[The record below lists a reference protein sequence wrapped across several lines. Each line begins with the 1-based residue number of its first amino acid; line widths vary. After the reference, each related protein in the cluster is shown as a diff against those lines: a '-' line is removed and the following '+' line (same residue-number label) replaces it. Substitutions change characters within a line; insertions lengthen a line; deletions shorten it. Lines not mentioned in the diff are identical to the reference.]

1 MALWTPANIPEAA
14 NPFTWIDF
22 TDSSTRTVETG
33 ISQLTD
39 KFGNGNH
46 ATQTTAA
53 NQPAVSVA
61 AVNGLDAGIFDGVND
76 KLNFAT
82 AILQP
87 QSTLFLVFKPTIEAA
102 VGFLFGQFAA
112 GSTGRTGLAC
122 NQTSAGVTTAG
133 QLNPFNSSS
142 SSGAGSTGLVNHF
155 SISNVPTIVAVTLA
169 IPGTENYKAYKNDIL
184 QDSATITAIYTAVAS
199 ALGGASAI
207 SGTYPFDGLILEMIA
222 LHSVASTELRQ
233 QIAGYLAWRYGTVAD
248 LAADHPYKSAAPTI
262 TDTTALLATLSQS
275 YLLEGTLL
283 TLLDQPYALT
293 IPLLTKLEQFYGLQI
308 LTVLTQHYGDVPVVR
323 QYLDQYYGSADLL
336 RRILSQPY
344 GNALQ
349 LRQSLVESW
358 NLPGDLLAIM
368 EMRYSISEGDLRALM
383 SYNYDL
389 SEYTLLRQKLEQI
402 YIAGPDAEEA
412 QEPLFSV
419 TTNLGESLRP
429 HHINIE
435 IDEGEY
441 AIKGEIHLADQNDFL
456 LCKHIETEIIIPI
469 DSTEYHLLVEGPRQS
484 RPEWGRV
491 EYYIPL
497 ASKTILLDSPYAT
510 PIDQEFTG
518 ALASVIVTDLAAI
531 KSIAVIWRLI
541 DWYIPTGVLTA
552 NNESPLS
559 IIRRIINAV
568 GGILQSSPAGELIC
582 LPEYPIS
589 TTEWET
595 AAPDFYLTDMDN
607 FFSVDSTSDIREGY
621 NRFLIS
627 DKVIDESGLTLEQVD
642 IDENTKDIYVYQ
654 VPWNPL
660 EQVILHTSGGAW
672 VSIVAERITTEEI
685 TEIVEIIAGEGMT
698 QKPFYNKISHDYKE
712 TELGLITINED
723 KTVSTEL
730 SQNSLVEVVYNTKYW
745 KFRVRDAEIEKVQ
758 FFPEAIAI

>member
-1 MALWTPANIPEAA
+1 MALWTPSEI
-14 NPFTWIDF
+14 T
-22 TDSSTRTVETG
+22 TDLWLDASDASTITIATG
-33 ISQLTD
+33 VSQWAD
-39 KFGNGNH
+39 KSGNNRH
-46 ATQTTAA
+46 ATQATTT
-53 NQPAVSVA
+53 NRPAVA
-61 AVNGLDAGIFDGVND
+61 PGAVNGLNAINFDGTNDVLRLAASIFSSKTSYSVFLVCKNDDAGAGARIAFGERIAGNGAGVFMAKIDNTSIIYRRGGI
-76 KLNFAT
+76 T
-82 AILQP
+82 ASTNADITESAGFPTTP
-87 QSTLFLVFKPTIEAA
+87 QLLEMV
-102 VGFLFGQFAA
+102 
-112 GSTGRTGLAC
+112 
-122 NQTSAGVTTAG
+122 TSASSG
-133 QLNPFNSSS
+133 QAFRNGNSVGTNASTISTFTLNP
-142 SSGAGSTGLVNHF
+142 
-155 SISNVPTIVAVTLA
+155 LA
-169 IPGTENYKAYKNDIL
+169 IGANLT
-184 QDSATITAIYTAVAS
+184 DSNGVQQFWDGYICEFIVIFS
-199 ALGGASAI
+199 AL
-207 SGTYPFDGLILEMIA
+207 
-222 LHSVASTELRQ
+222 STNDRQ
-233 QIAGYLAWRYGTVAD
+233 QIEGYLSWRWGLQAGLPV
-248 LAADHPYKSAAPTI
+248 DHPYKSAAPTI
-262 TDTTALLATLSQS
+262 PNITSVRAI
-275 YLLEGTLL
+275 
-283 TLLDQPYALT
+283 LDQPYSL
-293 IPLLTKLEQFYGLQI
+293 IGGLVRSI
-308 LTVLTQHYGDVPVVR
+308 LDQTYHITNRQVAVLIQVYSLRMLAVLAQHYGNVPVVR
-323 QYLDQYYGSADLL
+323 AYLEQYYGSADLL
-336 RRILSQPY
+336 RRLLSQLF
-344 GNALQ
+344 GDALQ

-368 EMRYSISEGDLRALM
+368 EMRYFISEGDLRVLM

-402 YIAGPDAEEA
+402 FIAGPDAEEA
-412 QEPLFSV
+412 QEPLFSA
-419 TTNLGESLRP
+419 TTDIGDSLNP

-441 AIKGEIHLADQNDFL
+441 AIKGEIHLADQNEFL

-484 RPEWGRV
+484 RPEGGRV

-518 ALASVIVTDLAAI
+518 ALASVIVAGLAAI
-531 KSIAVIWRLI
+531 KSITVVWQLI

-559 IIRRIINAV
+559 IIRRIVNAV

-595 AAPDFYLTDMDN
+595 ATPDFYLTDMDN

-672 VSIVAERITTEEI
+672 VSIVAEGITTEKI

-698 QKPFYNKISHDYKE
+698 QKPFYGKISHDYKE

-723 KTVSTEL
+723 KTVSTDL

>member
-1 MALWTPANIPEAA
+1 MALWTPLETTTDLWHDAA
-14 NPFTWIDF
+14 DATTMTI
-22 TDSSTRTVETG
+22 VTG
-33 ISQLTD
+33 VSEWRD
-39 KFGNGNH
+39 KKGNGKKASQ
-46 ATQTTAA
+46 ATGSK
-53 NQPAVSVA
+53 QPVVIPAGL
-61 AVNGLDAGIFDGVND
+61 NGLDVLRFTAASLQCLTGSVSLLPGATQATVFVVYAPRVTSGNMSVFGQTAGTGTNTWRDLGFRTAGAVGDPYLATYAGDLTDSVAISASPKVASYKYDGTTLSLYRHGALIASGARALNTVNVTYEIGHNAGGSYPDMDLAEIIVVLSVLSDADRQLFDGYLHW
-76 KLNFAT
+76 KW
-82 AILQP
+82 
-87 QSTLFLVFKPTIEAA
+87 
-102 VGFLFGQFAA
+102 G
-112 GSTGRTGLAC
+112 
-122 NQTSAGVTTAG
+122 
-133 QLNPFNSSS
+133 
-142 SSGAGSTGLVNHF
+142 
-155 SISNVPTIVAVTLA
+155 
-169 IPGTENYKAYKNDIL
+169 L
-184 QDSATITAIYTAVAS
+184 QDN
-199 ALGGASAI
+199 L
-207 SGTYPFDGLILEMIA
+207 P
-222 LHSVASTELRQ
+222 
-233 QIAGYLAWRYGTVAD
+233 
-248 LAADHPYKSAAPTI
+248 ADHPYKSAAPTI
-262 TDTTALLATLSQS
+262 PDTTILRRLLSQP
-275 YLLEGTLL
+275 YALEGTLL
-283 TLLDQPYALT
+283 TLLPQLYHLT
-293 IPLLTKLEQFYGLQI
+293 TPFTATCSQFYGLQ
-308 LTVLTQHYGDVPVVR
+308 LLAVLAQRYGDVPAVR
-323 QYLDQYYGSADLL
+323 AHLEQYYGSADLL
-336 RRILSQPY
+336 RRLLAQPY
-344 GNALQ
+344 GDALQ
-349 LRQSLVESW
+349 LCQTLVENW

-368 EMRYSISEGDLRALM
+368 EMRYFISEGDLRALM

-402 YIAGPDAEEA
+402 YIAGSDAEEV

-419 TTNLGESLRP
+419 TTNNGESLKP

-518 ALASVIVTDLAAI
+518 ALASVIVAGLAAI
-531 KSIAVIWRLI
+531 KSITVIWQLI
-541 DWYIPTGVLTA
+541 DWYIPIGVLTA

-559 IIRRIINAV
+559 IIRRVVNAV

-595 AAPDFYLTDMDN
+595 VTPDFYLTDMDN

-627 DKVIDESGLTLEQVD
+627 DKVIDESGLILEQVD

-654 VPWNPL
+654 VPWNSL
-660 EQVILHTSGGAW
+660 ERVILHTSGGVW
-672 VSIVAERITTEEI
+672 VSIVAEGITTEEI

-698 QKPFYNKISHDYKE
+698 QKPFYSKVSHDYKE

>member
-1 MALWTPANIPEAA
+1 MALWTFADLPATRLWYDAL
-14 NPFTWIDF
+14 
-22 TDSSTRTVETG
+22 TRTVDVG
-33 ISQLTD
+33 VNQLTD
-39 KFGNGNH
+39 KTGNDTH
-46 ATQTTAA
+46 LTQATTSA
-53 NQPAVSVA
+53 QPPVSSA
-61 AVNGLDAGIFDGVND
+61 AVNGLDAILFDNSAHYLSNTPATPVAQTEFTLISVWKTGTPGTYQTPPLTLVASPYYGRPLERHHALGTNRLYINATYVEMTLSLRDATSVFVHTIQMKKDGAAAGVHTVVEMADGV
-76 KLNFAT
+76 
-82 AILQP
+82 
-87 QSTLFLVFKPTIEAA
+87 
-102 VGFLFGQFAA
+102 
-112 GSTGRTGLAC
+112 
-122 NQTSAGVTTAG
+122 VTTSTTVNTGWETASQQIRLG
-133 QLNPFNSSS
+133 LRPDGATVFN
-142 SSGAGSTGLVNHF
+142 GLF
-155 SISNVPTIVAVTLA
+155 C
-169 IPGTENYKAYKNDIL
+169 E
-184 QDSATITAIYTAVAS
+184 S
-199 ALGGASAI
+199 ALIEGE
-207 SGTYPFDGLILEMIA
+207 L
-222 LHSVASTELRQ
+222 STEDLQ
-233 QIAGYLAWRYGTVAD
+233 SAEGYLAWRWGTVSR
-248 LAADHPYKSAAPTI
+248 LQADHPYKSAAPESGASIVSLLAVLVQEYSLVGNTI
-262 TDTTALLATLSQS
+262 QALLK
-275 YLLEGTLL
+275 
-283 TLLDQPYALT
+283 QPYSLAT
-293 IPLLTKLEQFYGLQI
+293 ILLTKFEQLYGLQ
-308 LTVLTQHYGDVPVVR
+308 LLVVLTQHYGDMPVVR
-323 QYLDQYYGSADLL
+323 QYLEQYYGSADLL
-336 RRILSQPY
+336 RRLLIQPY

-349 LRQSLVESW
+349 LRQSLVENW

-412 QEPLFSV
+412 QEPLFYV
-419 TTNLGESLRP
+419 TTNNGESLKP

-518 ALASVIVTDLAAI
+518 ALASVIVAGLAAI
-531 KSIAVIWRLI
+531 KSITVIWQLI

-559 IIRRIINAV
+559 IIRRIVNAV

-595 AAPDFYLTDMDN
+595 ATPDFYLTDMDN

-660 EQVILHTSGGAW
+660 EQVILHTSGGVW
-672 VSIVAERITTEEI
+672 VSIVAEGIITEER

-730 SQNSLVEVVYNTKYW
+730 SQNSLVEVIYNTKYW

>member
-1 MALWTPANIPEAA
+1 MALWTPAEIPGAIFLDPNDPTTYTVATGVSNIK
-14 NPFTWIDF
+14 NKN
-22 TDSSTRTVETG
+22 TG
-33 ISQLTD
+33 ISFASQAD
-39 KFGNGNH
+39 
-46 ATQTTAA
+46 TAK
-53 NQPAVSVA
+53 QPAVIS
-61 AVNGLDAGIFDGVND
+61 NGLNGRTTFRWDGSNDTLAHALSITSNNSTIFAVVNRRAGGNATYQYIFAASGPNVQFKNNLAAKGYNVAPWSVCNANWFSSGVTLDTNFRIICSVRTESPSGLQSLFTDGALSSSTSSFNTYTDGVNRRYIGTD
-76 KLNFAT
+76 GSADAHWSGELA
-82 AILQP
+82 L
-87 QSTLFLVFKPTIEAA
+87 LVIIPTIAVDADIRQRLEGWAA
-102 VGFLFGQFAA
+102 
-112 GSTGRTGLAC
+112 SICGLQA
-122 NQTSAGVTTAG
+122 N
-133 QLNPFNSSS
+133 
-142 SSGAGSTGLVNHF
+142 
-155 SISNVPTIVAVTLA
+155 
-169 IPGTENYKAYKNDIL
+169 
-184 QDSATITAIYTAVAS
+184 
-199 ALGGASAI
+199 
-207 SGTYPFDGLILEMIA
+207 
-222 LHSVASTELRQ
+222 
-233 QIAGYLAWRYGTVAD
+233 

-262 TDTTALLATLSQS
+262 PDTTTLCATLGQP
-275 YLLEGTLL
+275 YTLDGTLL
-283 TLLDQPYALT
+283 RLLDQPYALT
-293 IPLLTKLEQFYGLQI
+293 IPLLAKLEQYYGLQLLAI
-308 LTVLTQHYGDVPVVR
+308 LAQHYGDVPVVR
-323 QYLDQYYGSADLL
+323 QYLEQYYGSADLL
-336 RRILSQPY
+336 RRLLALPY
-344 GNALQ
+344 GDALQ
-349 LRQSLVESW
+349 LRQSLVENW

-368 EMRYSISEGDLRALM
+368 EMRYSISEGDLRVLM

-412 QEPLFSV
+412 QEPLFFV
-419 TTNLGESLRP
+419 TTNVGESLKP

-456 LCKHIETEIIIPI
+456 LCKHIETEVIIPI

-491 EYYIPL
+491 EYYVPL

-518 ALASVIVTDLAAI
+518 ALASVIVAGLAVI
-531 KSIAVIWRLI
+531 KSITVIWQLI

-559 IIRRIINAV
+559 IIRRVVNAV

-595 AAPDFYLTDMDN
+595 ATPDFYLTDMDN

-627 DKVIDESGLTLEQVD
+627 DKAIDESGLTLEQVD

-660 EQVILHTSGGAW
+660 ERVILHTSGGVW
-672 VSIVAERITTEEI
+672 VSIVAEGITTEEI

-698 QKPFYNKISHDYKE
+698 QKPFYSKISHDYKE

-723 KTVSTEL
+723 KTVSTAL
-730 SQNSLVEVVYNTKYW
+730 SQNSLVEVIYNTKYW
-745 KFRVRDAEIEKVQ
+745 KFRVRDVEIEKVQ

>member
-1 MALWTPANIPEAA
+1 MALWTPAEIDTAIWLDADDASTITIGTGVSEWRDKSGNARHAAQATGSLQPALTTGGLNGKDVITWDGTGKFLTGAYSRTLGAQSVFAVFKYTGTEVAARIFTQSNAGTDWQIAGGYIP
-14 NPFTWIDF
+14 IL
-22 TDSSTRTVETG
+22 R
-33 ISQLTD
+33 
-39 KFGNGNH
+39 NG
-46 ATQTTAA
+46 TTAA
-53 NQPAVSVA
+53 VCSHAAGTNHASVA
-61 AVNGLDAGIFDGVND
+61 AALDTPMIFGSVHIGTAVSNRKNGGTEAVATFTASAAITRYLLGI
-76 KLNFAT
+76 AT
-82 AILQP
+82 EGFGGYLTGFI
-87 QSTLFLVFKPTIEAA
+87 SEVVVIDAA
-102 VGFLFGQFAA
+102 VD
-112 GSTGRTGLAC
+112 
-122 NQTSAGVTTAG
+122 
-133 QLNPFNSSS
+133 
-142 SSGAGSTGLVNHF
+142 
-155 SISNVPTIVAVTLA
+155 
-169 IPGTENYKAYKNDIL
+169 TE
-184 QDSATITAIYTAVAS
+184 T
-199 ALGGASAI
+199 
-207 SGTYPFDGLILEMIA
+207 
-222 LHSVASTELRQ
+222 RQ
-233 QIAGYLAWRYGTVAD
+233 RIEGYLAWKWGTVAD
-248 LAADHPYKSAAPTI
+248 LPADHPYKSAAPTVS
-262 TDTTALLATLSQS
+262 DVTALLAILSQP
-275 YLLEGTLL
+275 YALEGTLRCL
-283 TLLDQPYALT
+283 IDQPYGLT
-293 IPLLTKLEQFYGLQI
+293 ITLLTRLEQIYGLQ
-308 LTVLTQHYGDVPVVR
+308 LLAVLAQHYGDVPVVR
-323 QYLDQYYGSADLL
+323 QYLEQYYGSADLL
-336 RRILSQPY
+336 RRLMAQPY
-344 GNALQ
+344 GDALQ

-402 YIAGPDAEEA
+402 YIAGSDAEEV

-419 TTNLGESLRP
+419 TTNNGESLKP

-469 DSTEYHLLVEGPRQS
+469 DSTEYHLLIEGPRQS
-484 RPEWGRV
+484 RPEWGRI

-497 ASKTILLDSPYAT
+497 ASKTILLDSPYAA

-518 ALASVIVTDLAAI
+518 ALASVIVAGLAAI
-531 KSIAVIWRLI
+531 KSITVIWQLI

-559 IIRRIINAV
+559 IIRRIVNAV

-589 TTEWET
+589 TTGWET
-595 AAPDFYLTDMDN
+595 ATPDFYLTDMDN

-627 DKVIDESGLTLEQVD
+627 DKVIDESGLILEQVD

-660 EQVILHTSGGAW
+660 ERVILHTSGGVW
-672 VSIVAERITTEEI
+672 VSIVAEGITTEEI

-698 QKPFYNKISHDYKE
+698 QKPFYSKISHDYKE

-723 KTVSTEL
+723 KTVSTAL

-758 FFPEAIAI
+758 FFPEAIVI